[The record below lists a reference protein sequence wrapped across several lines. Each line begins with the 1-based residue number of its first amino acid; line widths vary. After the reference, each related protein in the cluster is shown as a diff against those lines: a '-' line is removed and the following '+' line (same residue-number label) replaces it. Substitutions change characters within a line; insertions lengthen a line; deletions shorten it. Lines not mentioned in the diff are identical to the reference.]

1 MSFLCQN
8 HRAQLCGDADRA
20 QSSWHLAIARAR
32 RSVLDK
38 AWNKAVMY
46 YGNALEISEIRLT
59 HHRVKAAL
67 EDYIRTSVE
76 MMHAVRNSSWQQD
89 SEAFYEMIVDKVDGF
104 DHPAT
109 IGHRLQPLVDV
120 AFEPLDRVNEWMT
133 QWHQWP
139 GEASMTVH

>member
-8 HRAQLCGDADRA
+8 HHAQLRNDADRA

-32 RSVLDK
+32 HAVLDK
-38 AWNKAVMY
+38 AWDKAVMY
-46 YGNALEISEIRLT
+46 YGNALEITEIRLT
-59 HHRVKAAL
+59 HHREKAAL

-76 MMHAVRNSSWQQD
+76 MMHAVRNSTYQRD

-104 DHPAT
+104 ANPAET
-109 IGHRLQPLVDV
+109 GYRLQPLADV
-120 AFEPLDRVNEWMT
+120 AFESLDQVNEWMS

-139 GEASMTVH
+139 SEASMTVH